1 MKPLGTPV
9 TLTNMAKSKDWH
21 DLIAVDP
28 DIQGGKPVLKGTR
41 VPVQVV
47 VGALGAGES
56 MAEVCRQYRVSKAGV
71 LAAMSYAAEVLSE
84 ERVIAVP
91 RR

>member
-1 MKPLGTPV
+1 M
-9 TLTNMAKSKDWH
+9 MAKSKDWH
-21 DLIAVDP
+21 ELISVDP
-28 DIQGGKPVLKGTR
+28 AISGGKPVIKGTR

-47 VGALGAGES
+47 VGALGAGDS
-56 MAEVCRQYRVSKAGV
+56 MAEVCRQYRVSKESV
-71 LAAMSYAAEVLSE
+71 RAAMSYAAEILSE

>member
-1 MKPLGTPV
+1 MKPFGAPV
-9 TLTNMAKSKDWH
+9 TLTMMAKSKDWH
-21 DLIAVDP
+21 DLIVVDP
-28 DIQGGKPVLKGTR
+28 AIQGGKPVIKGTR

-56 MAEVCRQYRVSKAGV
+56 TAEVCRQYRVSKESVRAT
-71 LAAMSYAAEVLSE
+71 MSYAAEVLSE
-84 ERVIAVP
+84 ERIIAVP

>member
-1 MKPLGTPV
+1 MKPLGAPV
-9 TLTNMAKSKDWH
+9 TLTMMAKSKDWH
-21 DLIAVDP
+21 DLILVDP
-28 DIQGGKPVLKGTR
+28 AILGGKPVIKGTR

-56 MAEVCRQYRVSKAGV
+56 MAEVCRQYRVSKESIR
-71 LAAMSYAAEVLSE
+71 AAMSYAAEVLSE
-84 ERVIAVP
+84 ERVIEVP

>member
-1 MKPLGTPV
+1 MNPLETRV

-28 DIQGGKPVLKGTR
+28 EIQGGKPVIKGTR
-41 VPVQVV
+41 VPVQVL

-56 MAEVCRQYRVSKAGV
+56 LAEVCRQYRVSREAV
-71 LAAMSYAAEVLSE
+71 RAAMSYAAAFLSGD
-84 ERVIAVP
+84 RGLAVP